1 MSVNSPHPGD
11 VSLHSEVGNFS
22 LLSGRVP
29 QLDGLRGVAILLVI
43 SLHYLN
49 DSEHGAFG
57 TFLYRFG
64 SAFRLGWSGV
74 DLFFVLSG
82 FLIGGILLDARRAE
96 NYFSAFYV
104 RRFFR
109 ILPLYYIWLSL
120 FAVVSLIFGSF
131 LSQYL
136 SVLSSDFRLLPVYF
150 IFLQNYFALTHSSLA
165 WYWLAPAWSLGVE
178 EQFYLISPP
187 LVRFLSISRLKTV
200 LLATLGLAP
209 LLRTALLF
217 LWPASRSGVS
227 LWMPCRADSLAIGV
241 LASLLWRQGIIQN
254 WYAAHRTAFYVILAL
269 LSSAFPVFTKWLFA
283 PDAFWMATL
292 GLSWLAFLYV
302 GLLLWCLLEPRGI
315 WSRFLQWSFL
325 REMGRLSYCIYLIHL
340 LFLGLC
346 HALIRHQRPSI
357 ATISGVSTSLL
368 ALLLTLLLAKLSWHF
383 FEHPLIHRGHLHN
396 YKFDKMG
403 EELSDSF
410 HVSRRF

>member
-1 MSVNSPHPGD
+1 MAPPISGCSERISVDSLQSRD
-11 VSLHSEVGNFS
+11 VSPPSQARHLS
-22 LLSGRVP
+22 LIAGRVP
-29 QLDGLRGVAILLVI
+29 QLDGLRGVAIMLVI

-57 TFLYRFG
+57 SFLYRFG
-64 SAFRLGWSGV
+64 CAFRLGWSGV

-82 FLIGGILLDARRAE
+82 FLIGGILLDARGAE

-109 ILPLYYIWLSL
+109 ILPLFYTWVLLFAGVSL
-120 FAVVSLIFGSF
+120 FFGRL

-136 SVLSSDFRLLPVYF
+136 PVLASDFRLLPVYF
-150 IFLQNYFALTHSSLA
+150 LFLQNYFTLSHSSLA

-187 LVRFLSISRLKTV
+187 LVRFLSIPRLKSI

-209 LLRTALLF
+209 LLRTSLLL
-217 LWPASRSGVS
+217 LWPASRAVVTV
-227 LWMPCRADSLAIGV
+227 WMPCRADSLAIGV
-241 LASLLWRQGIIQN
+241 LAALLWREGIIQN
-254 WYAAHRTAFYVILAL
+254 WYASHRTAFCVILAL
-269 LSSAFPVFTKWLFA
+269 LSSAFPVFTKWLFP

-292 GLSWLAFLYV
+292 GFSWLAFFYV
-302 GLLLWCLLEPRGI
+302 GLLLWCLLEPCGL

-340 LFLGLC
+340 LVLGLC
-346 HALIRHQRPSI
+346 HTLLRHHRPSI
-357 ATISGVSTSLL
+357 ATPSAALISLL
-368 ALLLTLLLAKLSWHF
+368 AFLLTLLLAKLSWHF
-383 FEHPLIHRGHLHN
+383 FEHPLIHRGHMRK
-396 YKFDKMG
+396 YEFAKMS
-403 EELSDSF
+403 E
-410 HVSRRF
+410 

>member
-1 MSVNSPHPGD
+1 VD
-11 VSLHSEVGNFS
+11 SLHTRDIPPASQARNLS
-22 LLSGRVP
+22 LLAGRVP

-109 ILPLYYIWLSL
+109 ILPLFYAWLSL
-120 FAVVSLIFGSF
+120 FAVVSLFFGTF
-131 LSQYL
+131 LSEYL
-136 SVLSSDFRLLPVYF
+136 PVLSSDFRLLPVYF
-150 IFLQNYFALTHSSLA
+150 LFLQNYFTLSHSSLA

-187 LVRFLSISRLKTV
+187 LVRFLSIARLKTV
-200 LLATLGLAP
+200 LLATICLAP
-209 LLRTALLF
+209 LLRTALL
-217 LWPASRSGVS
+217 LLLSPASRSGVS

-241 LASLLWRQGIIQN
+241 LAALLWRQGVIQN
-254 WYAAHRTAFYVILAL
+254 WYAAHRTMFYVILAL
-269 LSSAFPVFTKWLFA
+269 LASALPVFTKWLFA
-283 PDAFWMATL
+283 PDAFWMASL

-302 GLLLWCLLEPRGI
+302 GLLLWCLLEPRGL

-340 LFLGLC
+340 LLLGLC
-346 HALIRHQRPSI
+346 HALLRHQRPSI
-357 ATISGVSTSLL
+357 ATFPAASISLL

-383 FEHPLIHRGHLHN
+383 FEHPLIHRGHTRKYRLTGL
-396 YKFDKMG
+396 G
-403 EELSDSF
+403 E
-410 HVSRRF
+410 